1 MKVMFIRRKAMGT
14 TNEKLV
20 EEAQLWR
27 KRLENDE
34 GENNRNELAT
44 LVSLRFERK
53 QKMDLFTEKW
63 KQELEEDGSFNDFLD
78 ELTEKQLLVS
88 WAQDEWIRRSW
99 PQLRETDQARVKK
112 QKVEQIITRSQD
124 WITQVEGKETSLA
137 KKHGSMLLTNIK
149 ELNDRSQQFL
159 ASFQGNYYSKSQFTQ
174 LKKQLDSVNELQ
186 ERVNK
191 EMDEALGEK
200 QTSALVQLEEM
211 IGLTDVKDRVKKLYA
226 FLKYQKSREEV
237 GLSSNNLLNL
247 NMVVTG
253 NPGTG
258 KTSIARLL
266 ASIYYEL
273 GMLAKP
279 TVYEVD
285 RASLVAGYVG
295 QTEEQTMAAIER
307 AVGGVLFI
315 DEAYSLKREG
325 QSGND
330 YGQAVIDTL
339 VSAMTS
345 ETYAGKFAVILA
357 GYPQEMRGFIR
368 ANPGLASRF
377 PEQNHF
383 DLPNYTESELLQ
395 IAEKKALD
403 VDFVFTNAAL
413 QKVKA
418 EIERLEIDQS
428 FGNARV
434 VEDIVKKAIFEKGSQ
449 GYHTTERDFV
459 LIEEQHVQTK
469 QSAKSGQALQ
479 KLNELVGLEQV
490 KAELNKLTSFAKVK
504 ESRRRM
510 DLPVPPMPLH
520 TVFSGPPGTGKTTV
534 ATLYAEALNEIGL
547 LKRGHLV
554 TVSRSDLVGGYVG
567 QTAIKTN
574 QVIQDALGGV
584 LFIDEAYALAQ
595 GGENDFGKEAITMIT
610 QAMTEHEEHL
620 VVIFAGYH
628 NEIQTLLNS
637 NPGLRSRIRKEIEFQ
652 PYTSNQLAEML
663 KQKFTVYGY
672 TWSDEAF
679 NAIEDHFSKETI
691 AGNGRYIDWF
701 FEEIIQA
708 HALRTTEESDIALTI
723 EAKDV
728 IQVFNSTKG
737 NDGPEKSPS

>member
-1 MKVMFIRRKAMGT
+1 MAT
-14 TNEKLV
+14 TNEKLA

-27 KRLENDE
+27 KRLENIED
-34 GENNRNELAT
+34 ENNRNELAK

-53 QKMDLFTEKW
+53 QEMDLFTDKW
-63 KQELEEDGSFNDFLD
+63 KQELEDDGSFNKFLD
-78 ELTEKQLLVS
+78 ELTQKQLLVS
-88 WAQDEWIRRSW
+88 WAQDERIRRSW

-112 QKVEQIITRSQD
+112 QKVEQVNTRSQD
-124 WITQVEGKETSLA
+124 WIAQVEGKEASLA
-137 KKHGSMLLTNIK
+137 KKHGEMLLNNIK
-149 ELNDRSQQFL
+149 ELNDSSQQLL
-159 ASFQGNYYSKSQFTQ
+159 ASFQGNYYSKSQFAQ

-186 ERVNK
+186 DKVNK

-200 QTSALVQLEEM
+200 QTSALAQLEEM
-211 IGLTDVKDRVKKLYA
+211 IGLTDVKSRVKKLYA
-226 FLKYQKSREEV
+226 FLKYQKNREEI
-237 GLSSNNLLNL
+237 GLSSNDLLNL

-273 GMLAKP
+273 GMLEKP

-377 PEQNHF
+377 PEQNHI

-469 QSAKSGQALQ
+469 QPSKTGQALQ
-479 KLNELVGLEQV
+479 KLNQLVGLEQV

-510 DLPVPPMPLH
+510 NLPVPPMPLH

-567 QTAIKTN
+567 QTAIKTS

-595 GGENDFGKEAITMIT
+595 GGENDFGKEAITMLT
-610 QAMTEHEEHL
+610 QAMTEHEENL
-620 VVIFAGYH
+620 VLIFAGYQ

-637 NPGLRSRIRKEIEFQ
+637 NPGLRSRIRKEIEFR
-652 PYTSNQLAEML
+652 PYTSSQLADML
-663 KQKFTVYGY
+663 KQKLTAYGY

-679 NAIEDHFSKETI
+679 DAIENHLSKTTI
-691 AGNGRYIDWF
+691 SGNGRYIDWF

-708 HALRTTEESDIALTI
+708 HALRTTEETDIALTI
-723 EAKDV
+723 ELKDV
-728 IQVFNSTKG
+728 TQFMDSTKV
-737 NDGPEKSPS
+737 NDDPEKSLS